1 MGDGEQ
7 TWEQCKDR
15 RGEGRES
22 MVLSKKVQFV
32 LGAVL
37 ASLVISAAVLSVVL
51 THKNSRAGEMREQG
65 RTTLRRIE
73 RSLQSSKQKMTLLV
87 QEAKMVRKRRRRSI
101 TKDDLRSLAESA
113 NELTRSLQDFA
124 EVLTKSGFLTVVSRM
139 NEDLKLYNRLLVDLE
154 HIGLHVTSY
163 ILEKITSVE
172 KLFSKNEKDL
182 QVIDKINGQ
191 QVLFANAAILA
202 LEAARFK
209 TEIIIAGE
217 SENNTRDE
225 LSELNNTNHQ
235 FDDGVI
241 ATNDIIELNTEN
253 QSIIPTSSTEGLTE
267 DTTAINTEDTTAINT
282 EDNTAINTEDT
293 TAINTEDT
301 TAINTEDTT
310 AINMSTTENIAGV
323 INATDMGQDES
334 ENDTMITMEVE
345 TTEVEFVDSTAQATA
360 AATTE
365 ELDFEEEMRKMKK
378 DILRRNE
385 EARITEH
392 IVPDINNELYEDIDK
407 NSTQEMS
414 TTDTVGGFLVEH
426 QSDKQR
432 RQQISA
438 EQIENFVN
446 MELSPEGSGDGL
458 LESDYKELVND
469 NAIEDDHLY
478 EVEGSGSGDDE
489 SIDDDYIDLMTMEE
503 YMIIP

>member
-1 MGDGEQ
+1 
-7 TWEQCKDR
+7 
-15 RGEGRES
+15 

-282 EDNTAINTEDT
+282 EDT

-301 TAINTEDTT
+301 TAINIGTT
-310 AINMSTTENIAGV
+310 DNIAGV
-323 INATDMGQDES
+323 TSATDMGQDES
-334 ENDTMITMEVE
+334 ENDTMITIEVE
-345 TTEVEFVDSTAQATA
+345 TTEVEFKVDSTAQAIA

-365 ELDFEEEMRKMKK
+365 ELDFEEEMRNMKK

-385 EARITEH
+385 EARISEH
-392 IVPDINNELYEDIDK
+392 IVPDINNESFEDVDESAK
-407 NSTQEMS
+407 QEVS
-414 TTDTVGGFLVEH
+414 ATETVGGFLVEH

>member
-1 MGDGEQ
+1 
-7 TWEQCKDR
+7 
-15 RGEGRES
+15 

-282 EDNTAINTEDT
+282 ED
-293 TAINTEDT
+293 T